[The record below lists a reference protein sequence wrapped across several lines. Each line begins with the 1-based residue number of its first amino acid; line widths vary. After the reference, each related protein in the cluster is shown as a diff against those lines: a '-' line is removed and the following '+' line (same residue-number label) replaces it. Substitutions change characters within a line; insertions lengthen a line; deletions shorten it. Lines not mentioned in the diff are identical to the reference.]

1 MGEFEDLLRRK
12 RKQGTDAEQ
21 AAYPK
26 LVTYCHRLALLLHY
40 LRDPEPE
47 KTSINCETVRK
58 VIRLVKFFEQSMKRA
73 YGKLGLSADESKYQ
87 KVYEKLKSLKEAQ
100 AQKIRDGVK
109 KSVESKDV
117 SKIIEHF
124 VRGGIFIM
132 FKKNSKTFCKVA
144 DKSPQHRTLVPS
156 LAA

>member
-1 MGEFEDLLRRK
+1 
-12 RKQGTDAEQ
+12 
-21 AAYPK
+21 
-26 LVTYCHRLALLLHY
+26 
-40 LRDPEPE
+40 
-47 KTSINCETVRK
+47 
-58 VIRLVKFFEQSMKRA
+58 MKRA

-124 VRGGIFIM
+124 VREGIFIM
-132 FKKNSKTFCKVA
+132 FKKGSKTFYKVA
-144 DKSPQHRTLVPS
+144 NKSAQHRTLVPS
-156 LAA
+156 FAA